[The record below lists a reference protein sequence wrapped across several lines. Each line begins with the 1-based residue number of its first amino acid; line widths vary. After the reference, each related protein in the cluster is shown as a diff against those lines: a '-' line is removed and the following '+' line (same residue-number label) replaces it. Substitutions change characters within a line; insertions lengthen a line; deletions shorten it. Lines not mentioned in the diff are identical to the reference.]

1 MVGCWTLEIGE
12 VIDTCDTCII
22 LVLVLTGIMIII
34 IFTLIVRVIGDT
46 FQMSSKKEKTPSFDG
61 EMKKSQDVEA
71 WLLAM
76 KRFF

>member
-1 MVGCWTLEIGE
+1 MYY
-12 VIDTCDTCII
+12 
-22 LVLVLTGIMIII
+22 
-34 IFTLIVRVIGDT
+34 
-46 FQMSSKKEKTPSFDG
+46 SSSSSYRHHDHHHFHPYSTSDRGYFPDEFKKEKTPSFDG